1 MQDGGKQ
8 IINMIKRILL
18 LSIIAGFLFT
28 FQTIKVSACA
38 FLNNPHTYEAEKNRL
53 SYLNL
58 IENAA
63 SNNLFNQDPYFN
75 LPTGESGT
83 RTNRRE
89 IEAKV
94 PGQILKSIAWIESEL
109 LMATTQVAY
118 NSKGPALVAFDC
130 GYGIMQVTTGM
141 EKPRDGKVVS
151 PAQVLIATHP
161 AYNIAEGAKL
171 LASKWNQAPQSRPI
185 VGTDT
190 DSNPEILENWYFA
203 VWSYNGFSGPGTN
216 QSNHPLDPIFNTW
229 PRPSYTCDGR
239 YPKNMFPYQELVWG
253 CIKSPPSVTGNKLWK
268 SVNISLPNL
277 SSPTIG
283 QKLSISNFRYP
294 YNQMD
299 IASPQ
304 PIHYAEQINLSKT
317 YSNTLLGLPKAL
329 LSKDKIKIQTNI
341 KNNNKSLIT
350 INNTGSGLLSWN
362 AYTTFPWI
370 VLDIPAGVALGKNVS
385 CVIENCKK
393 QSEIVIKINPTLL
406 PDTRAIGKIV
416 IQFPNAA
423 IVDQVITVDV
433 FAEFNAG
440 IAGISKIY

>member
-1 MQDGGKQ
+1 
-8 IINMIKRILL
+8 
-18 LSIIAGFLFT
+18 
-28 FQTIKVSACA
+28 
-38 FLNNPHTYEAEKNRL
+38 
-53 SYLNL
+53 
-58 IENAA
+58 
-63 SNNLFNQDPYFN
+63 
-75 LPTGESGT
+75 
-83 RTNRRE
+83 
-89 IEAKV
+89 
-94 PGQILKSIAWIESEL
+94 
-109 LMATTQVAY
+109 
-118 NSKGPALVAFDC
+118 
-130 GYGIMQVTTGM
+130 
-141 EKPRDGKVVS
+141 
-151 PAQVLIATHP
+151 
-161 AYNIAEGAKL
+161 
-171 LASKWNQAPQSRPI
+171 
-185 VGTDT
+185 
-190 DSNPEILENWYFA
+190 
-203 VWSYNGFSGPGTN
+203 
-216 QSNHPLDPIFNTW
+216 
-229 PRPSYTCDGR
+229 
-239 YPKNMFPYQELVWG
+239 MFPYQELVWG
-253 CIKSPPSVTGNKLWK
+253 CIKSPPSVTGNKLWQ

-299 IASPQ
+299 IPSPQ

-317 YSNTLLGLPKAL
+317 YSNKLLGLPKAL

-385 CVIENCKK
+385 CLIENCKK

-406 PDTRAIGKIV
+406 PDTRAIGKII